1 MLKLLQMRIFA
12 PPTSLVLISGFDP
25 KECANRL
32 REAIDVERPTGFGFS
47 GYRGSKP
54 FVGEVNGNQFRVLQR
69 TYSFRNSFPPVL
81 TGEVQPQGVGTRIN
95 GVFDLEPTSKVAI
108 GLFGALGLLFIV
120 LIIYLVGAD
129 KPVLLTLFVC
139 GYGALLFF
147 MPRIIRGAG
156 GEQERSI
163 AQFLRT
169 TLEAEAERKDYEET
183 IDS

>member
-1 MLKLLQMRIFA
+1 MGFLT
-12 PPTSLVLISGFDP
+12 PPTFLVLISGFDP
-25 KECANRL
+25 EECANRL
-32 REAIDVERPTGFGFS
+32 REAIDVERPTVFGFS
-47 GYRGSKP
+47 GYRGTKS

-81 TGEVQPQGVGTRIN
+81 TGEFQPQGVGTRVN

-108 GLFGALGLLFIV
+108 GLFGALGLLFVV

-129 KPVLLTLFVC
+129 KPLLLTLFVC

-156 GEQERSI
+156 SEQERSI
-163 AQFLRT
+163 AQLLRT
-169 TLEAEAERKDYEET
+169 TLEAEAERKDYEEN
-183 IDS
+183 IHS

>member
-1 MLKLLQMRIFA
+1 MLKLHQMRFFA
-12 PPTSLVLISGFDP
+12 PPTSLVLISGFNP
-25 KECANRL
+25 EECANRL
-32 REAIDVERPTGFGFS
+32 REVIDVERPTVFGFS

-54 FVGEVNGNQFRVLQR
+54 IVGEVNGNQFRLLQR

-81 TGEVQPQGVGTRIN
+81 IGEFRPQGVGTQIN

-108 GLFGALGLLFIV
+108 SLFGTLGLLIIV
-120 LIIYLVGAD
+120 FIIYLVGAD

-147 MPRIIRGAG
+147 MPRIIRGG
-156 GEQERSI
+156 GSEQERSI

-169 TLEAEAERKDYEET
+169 TLQAEAEGKDL
-183 IDS
+183 